1 MGRHQHPPPPP
12 RRRPRPEPPSRLA
25 LLALLALASGSA
37 LLLASLSLLLAAWPR
52 ASSASSASARPLLQP
67 RPDGALL
74 LGPGHQELL
83 SEEEAEEL
91 GPVALSTGWNSQ
103 GKFLHH
109 LAQQGALRQR
119 RQAAGKGKRSRSRRT
134 STVSA
139 AHYEVQSTEG
149 RAGIQ
154 ADANGTIHGWAE
166 AKLNTTSPLRYDRNR
181 REFTVVKRGLYY
193 LYCQVHFNEGKTIY
207 MKLDVMLDGE
217 LALRC
222 LEQFPPTSS
231 GPQEPELKVCQVSG
245 LVLLTPGESIRL
257 RTIPKVRLKAERY
270 LTYFGL
276 FQVQRIIEREDGMPR
291 GHLSQIPANA
301 AFGTYKT
308 MLGPAAP
315 APPSPPSSP
324 PGFMANFWRS
334 IQAPSFL
341 HATWVV
347 GVALGMAC
355 LLTLV
360 SIQCQ
365 LAMLRGELAQLQ
377 GKLVA
382 KTGEQR
388 NSLLQQRPGD
398 FLGPPVLKFKS
409 PAPLERRKREVT
421 RTSHEQQRQCR
432 KQSVLHLTPAR
443 HSSNYEESETEIWWE
458 PFLQQGRSLELSGT
472 EVVVKH
478 TGLYFVYSQVLF
490 HDPAFTMG
498 QVLRRLAVGRPD
510 QILFRCV
517 QSMPAHPGKAYNSC
531 YSGGIFHLQHGDRLT
546 LRIPRFNATFDA
558 SAHGTFLGLLGL

>member
-1 MGRHQHPPPPP
+1 MGRQRRSRDPPA
-12 RRRPRPEPPSRLA
+12 RLV
-25 LLALLALASGSA
+25 LLALALASGSA

-52 ASSASSASARPLLQP
+52 SGARLLQQEAP
-67 RPDGALL
+67 AAPI
-74 LGPGHQELL
+74 PQELL
-83 SEEEAEEL
+83 SEDEAEDL
-91 GPVALSTGWNSQ
+91 APVAVSTGWNSQ

-119 RQAAGKGKRSRSRRT
+119 RQAGKGKRSRPRRP
-134 STVSA
+134 SAVSA

-166 AKLNTTSPLRYDRNR
+166 AKLNTTSPLRYDRGR

-276 FQVQRIIEREDGMPR
+276 FQVHSCKLAGLHAGRAKLVLVMGFLNFLRNPPPAFHASLGTKQDKEPY
-291 GHLSQIPANA
+291 LSA
-301 AFGTYKT
+301 
-308 MLGPAAP
+308 ML
-315 APPSPPSSP
+315 SPTTLSP
-324 PGFMANFWRS
+324 GLMDKFRTAQGSAQP
-334 IQAPSFL
+334 PSFL
-341 HATWVV
+341 NALWVV
-347 GVALGMAC
+347 GCALGMG
-355 LLTLV
+355 LLAGLFSLV
-360 SIQCQ
+360 SIQWQ
-365 LAMLRGELAQLQ
+365 LDVLRGEIAQLRGELA
-377 GKLVA
+377 A
-382 KTGEQR
+382 ARTSEQKA
-388 NSLLQQRPGD
+388 SPLQQSGFISFLPG
-398 FLGPPVLKFKS
+398 
-409 PAPLERRKREVT
+409 
-421 RTSHEQQRQCR
+421 
-432 KQSVLHLTPAR
+432 KQSVLHLIPGH
-443 HSSNYEESETEIWWE
+443 HSSNDEENETEIWWE
-458 PFLQQGRSLELSGT
+458 PFLQKGRALELSGRD
-472 EVVVKH
+472 VVVKQK
-478 TGLYFVYSQVLF
+478 GLYFVYSQVLF
-490 HDPAFTMG
+490 HDPTFTMG
-498 QVLRRLAVGRPD
+498 QVLWRMAVGRPD

-531 YSGGIFHLQHGDRLT
+531 YSGGIFHLQHGDRLN
-546 LRIPRFNATFDA
+546 LRIPRFNASFDV
-558 SAHGTFLGLLGL
+558 SAHGTFLGLLRL